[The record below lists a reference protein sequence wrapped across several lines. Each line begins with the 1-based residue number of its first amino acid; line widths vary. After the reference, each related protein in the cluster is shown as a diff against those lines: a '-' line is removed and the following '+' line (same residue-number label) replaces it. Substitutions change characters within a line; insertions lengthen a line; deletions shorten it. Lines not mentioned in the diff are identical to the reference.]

1 MPVSLHRI
9 ALAAALLA
17 PVTHSALAQGQAR
30 ARALH
35 DSITVTTL
43 TFPGAEHVS
52 PDDLRRLL
60 FTRGSN
66 CRLPFLIPLCKVSP
80 SQLFTDRRRTTSA
93 ALGDDILKLRVYFWR
108 RGYRE
113 AQIDTVLMPEPRGMA
128 AAVPAGGGPPPN
140 LRPPRGP
147 QPAPCPAA
155 HRAVHSRGVA

>member
-60 FTRGSN
+60 FTPGSH
-66 CRLPFLIPLCKVSP
+66 CPLPLLIPLCKGSP
-80 SQLFTDRRRTTSA
+80 SPLFTDRRRPTSPA
-93 ALGDDILKLRVYFWR
+93 VGDDILQLRVFLWR
-108 RGYRE
+108 RGY
-113 AQIDTVLMPEPRGMA
+113 
-128 AAVPAGGGPPPN
+128 
-140 LRPPRGP
+140 
-147 QPAPCPAA
+147 
-155 HRAVHSRGVA
+155 

>member
-60 FTRGSN
+60 FTPGFHFPPP
-66 CRLPFLIPLCKVSP
+66 LLIPPRKVSP
-80 SQLFTDRRRTTSA
+80 AQLIPDTRRTTPA
-93 ALGDDILKLRVYFWR
+93 GPRGQRPWLPVYFLR
-108 RGYRE
+108 RR
-113 AQIDTVLMPEPRGMA
+113 
-128 AAVPAGGGPPPN
+128 N
-140 LRPPRGP
+140 
-147 QPAPCPAA
+147 
-155 HRAVHSRGVA
+155 